1 MYDKIKILTFA
12 KGNFIESQQ
21 KLKNHL
27 ISIGLLN
34 QKHITDKDLPES
46 FLSEHSDIL
55 SLKKGYN
62 FRRIKIN

>member
-27 ISIGLLN
+27 VSIGLTN
-34 QKHITDKDLPES
+34 HKHITDKDLPES
-46 FLSEHSDIL
+46 FLYEYSEIF
-55 SLKKGYN
+55 K
-62 FRRIKIN
+62 F